1 MKYFVSFLA
10 CYFSKI
16 PYNLGKGMSGTL
28 ALVDGANKSG
38 AKYEDP
44 IENAIIAM
52 NEPKE
57 CSVTKLRDYLSKF

>member
-1 MKYFVSFLA
+1 MNN
-10 CYFSKI
+10 I
-16 PYNLGKGMSGTL
+16 HYNKGKGMSGTV

-44 IENAIIAM
+44 IESAIIAM

-57 CSVTKLRDYLSKF
+57 CSINKLRDYLSKFYIFLKRSFL